1 MYSELKKLFI
11 KSLSLFLVFNFTFV
25 SSLKAEAVFVDSF
38 DISSQ
43 DSTPTGLAF
52 NNDGTK
58 MFVAGDGD
66 NDINEYTLTTGFDV
80 STSSFVDSFDV
91 SGQER
96 SPTDITFNNDG
107 TKMFVSGQNG
117 SDINEYTLSTGFDV
131 STASPVDSFATS
143 GGTTEHYPHDLAFNA
158 DGTKMFVTGT
168 FSDHVIEYTLTTGF
182 DVSTASFVDSFSVS
196 SQETEPTGL
205 AFNADGTKMF
215 VSGCVSDNV
224 NEYTLSTGFDV
235 STSSFVDSFDI
246 SGQENCPQG
255 LAFNADGTKMFV
267 IGFSGDDVNEYTLSC
282 GFQVTASSTC
292 GASSS
297 SSSDPTTDKDVIGSI
312 DAQVQGSKR
321 LAEQTT
327 NSILDRITHVRSQD
341 TIDQASQ
348 DVNIS
353 FSNPDLTLVTSLISM
368 PKISNLNP
376 FQGLQTNEWS
386 TWTKADVTIGRIGDT
401 SLSSV
406 QDISIQGV
414 SLGADRKIDH
424 NKMYGVS
431 LRFANDDTDIGNAG
445 TNISTQSIN
454 LSVYG
459 SRYLDNNTFMDGVVG
474 AGYMQSDL
482 VRKSGSNTLNGDRE
496 GNQIYGSIKFGKQIK
511 QSQFNIAPYGKIHS
525 SYTQLDGYSE
535 TGTDALKFDALEIGA
550 TSGSVGLEID
560 QLIQYQESSV
570 KPRFKLEYAK
580 EMGSESTQN
589 MYFVS
594 DTTTKYSYTSD
605 KKERGVITAGIGF
618 DFIHDNGV
626 TLSTD
631 FERKQNDE
639 NDAYGPFDSVFI
651 TANFLSRKESEYSLS
666 FQGSEGEL
674 VSQLTAS
681 KTLGLINFDAQ
692 LENDFNTSANNQL
705 SLSATYNF

>member
-1 MYSELKKLFI
+1 MFEELKKLLI
-11 KSLSLFLVFNFTFV
+11 KSLSIFLVFNFTFV

-38 DISSQ
+38 DISGQ

-66 NDINEYTLTTGFDV
+66 NDINEYTLSTGFDV

-96 SPTDITFNNDG
+96 GPTDITFNNDG
-107 TKMFVSGQNG
+107 TKMFVSGQVG

-205 AFNADGTKMF
+205 AFNDDGTKMF
-215 VSGCVSDNV
+215 VLGCVSDNV

-282 GFQVTASSTC
+282 GFQVTTSSSC
-292 GASSS
+292 GSSS

-312 DAQVQGSKR
+312 VAQVHGSKR

-327 NSILDRITHVRSQD
+327 NSILDRIKHVRSQD

-353 FSNPDLTLVTSLISM
+353 FSNSDLTLASSLVTM
-368 PKISNLNP
+368 PKMPNLNP
-376 FQGLQTNEWS
+376 FQGLQTDEWS
-386 TWTKADVTIGRIGDT
+386 SWLKADVTIGRIGDT

-414 SLGADRKIDH
+414 SLGADKKID
-424 NKMYGVS
+424 NDKMYGVS
-431 LRFANDDTDIGNAG
+431 LRFANDDTDIGNVG
-445 TNISTQSIN
+445 TKISTQSVN

-459 SRYLDNNTFMDGVVG
+459 SRYLDNDTFMDGVVG

-496 GNQIYGSIKFGKQIK
+496 GNQIFGSLKFGKQIK

-525 SYTQLDGYSE
+525 SYTQLEGYSE

-560 QLIQYQESSV
+560 QLIKYQESSV
-570 KPRFKLEYAK
+570 KPRFKLEYGK
-580 EMGSESTQN
+580 EIGTDSTQD
-589 MYFVS
+589 MYYVS
-594 DTTTKYSYTSD
+594 DTSTKYSHISD
-605 KKERGVITAGIGF
+605 QKDRDVMTAGIGF
-618 DFIHDNGV
+618 DFVHDNGL

-631 FERKQNDE
+631 YERKQNDD
-639 NDAYGPFDSVFI
+639 NDYFDSVFI
-651 TANFLSRKESEYSLS
+651 TANFLSRKESQYSLS
-666 FQGSEGEL
+666 FQGSDGDL
-674 VSQLTAS
+674 VSQLLSS
-681 KTLGLINFDAQ
+681 KRLGLFDIKAQ
-692 LENDFNTSANNQL
+692 LENNFNTSANNQL
-705 SLSATYNF
+705 SLSASYNF

>member
-1 MYSELKKLFI
+1 MFEELKKLLI

-38 DISSQ
+38 DISGQ

-96 SPTDITFNNDG
+96 GPTDITFNNDG
-107 TKMFVSGQNG
+107 TKMFVSGQVG

-205 AFNADGTKMF
+205 AFNDDGTKMF
-215 VSGCVSDNV
+215 VLGCVSDNV

-282 GFQVTASSTC
+282 GFQVTTSSSC
-292 GASSS
+292 GSSS

-312 DAQVQGSKR
+312 DAQVHGSKR

-327 NSILDRITHVRSQD
+327 NSILDRIKHVRSQD
-341 TIDQASQ
+341 KIDQTSQ
-348 DVNIS
+348 QDINLS
-353 FSNPDLTLVTSLISM
+353 FTNPDLTLASSLVTL
-368 PKISNLNP
+368 PKIPNLNP

-386 TWTKADVTIGRIGDT
+386 TWTNADVTIGRIGDT

-414 SLGADRKIDH
+414 SLGADRKIDDD
-424 NKMYGVS
+424 KIYGLS
-431 LRFANDDTDIGNAG
+431 IRFVNDDTDIGNAG
-445 TNISTQSIN
+445 TNISTQSVN

-459 SRYLDNNTFMDGVVG
+459 SRYLDNDTFMDGVVG

-496 GNQIYGSIKFGKQIK
+496 GNQIFGSLKFGKQIK
-511 QSQFNIAPYGKIHS
+511 QSQFNITPYGKIHS
-525 SYTQLDGYSE
+525 SYTQLEGYSE

-560 QLIQYQESSV
+560 QLIKYQESSV
-570 KPRFKLEYAK
+570 KPRFKLEYGK
-580 EMGSESTQN
+580 EIGSDSTQD
-589 MYFVS
+589 MYYVS
-594 DTTTKYSYTSD
+594 DTSTKYSHTSD
-605 KKERGVITAGIGF
+605 QKDRDVMTAGIGF
-618 DFIHDNGV
+618 DFVHDNGL

-631 FERKQNDE
+631 YERKQNDD
-639 NDAYGPFDSVFI
+639 NDYFDSVFI
-651 TANFLSRKESEYSLS
+651 TANFLSRKESQYSLS
-666 FQGSEGEL
+666 FQGSDGDL
-674 VSQLTAS
+674 VSQLVSS
-681 KTLGLINFDAQ
+681 KRLGLFDIKAQ
-692 LENDFNTSANNQL
+692 LENNFNTSANNQL
-705 SLSATYNF
+705 SLSASYNF

>member
-1 MYSELKKLFI
+1 MFEELKELLI

-38 DISSQ
+38 DISGQ

-96 SPTDITFNNDG
+96 GPTDITFNNDG
-107 TKMFVSGQNG
+107 TKMFVSGQVG

-205 AFNADGTKMF
+205 AFNDDGTKMF
-215 VSGCVSDNV
+215 VLGCVSDNV

-282 GFQVTASSTC
+282 GFQVTTSSSC
-292 GASSS
+292 GSSS

-312 DAQVQGSKR
+312 DAQVHGSKR

-327 NSILDRITHVRSQD
+327 NSILDRIKRVRPQD
-341 TIDQASQ
+341 KIDQTSQ
-348 DVNIS
+348 QDINLS
-353 FSNPDLTLVTSLISM
+353 FTNPDLTLASSLVTL
-368 PKISNLNP
+368 PKIPNLNP

-386 TWTKADVTIGRIGDT
+386 TWTNADVTIGRIGDT

-414 SLGADRKIDH
+414 SLGADRKIDDD
-424 NKMYGVS
+424 KIYGLS
-431 LRFANDDTDIGNAG
+431 IRFVNDDTDIGNAG
-445 TNISTQSIN
+445 TNISTRSVN
-454 LSVYG
+454 LFVYG
-459 SRYLDNNTFMDGVVG
+459 SRYLDNDTFMDGVVG

-496 GNQIYGSIKFGKQIK
+496 GNQIFGSLKFGKQIK

-525 SYTQLDGYSE
+525 SYTQLEGYSE

-560 QLIQYQESSV
+560 QLIKYQESSV
-570 KPRFKLEYAK
+570 KPRFKLEYGK
-580 EMGSESTQN
+580 EIGTDSTQH
-589 MYFVS
+589 MYYVS
-594 DTTTKYSYTSD
+594 DTSTKYSHTSD
-605 KKERGVITAGIGF
+605 QKDRDVMTAGIGF
-618 DFIHDNGV
+618 DFVHDNGL

-631 FERKQNDE
+631 YERKQNDD
-639 NDAYGPFDSVFI
+639 NDYFDSVFI
-651 TANFLSRKESEYSLS
+651 TANFLSHKESQYSLS
-666 FQGSEGEL
+666 FQGSDGDL
-674 VSQLTAS
+674 VSQLVSS
-681 KTLGLINFDAQ
+681 KRLGLFDIKAQ
-692 LENDFNTSANNQL
+692 LENNFNTSANNQL
-705 SLSATYNF
+705 SLSASYNF

>member
-1 MYSELKKLFI
+1 MFEELKKLLI

-38 DISSQ
+38 DISGQ

-58 MFVAGDGD
+58 MFVSGDGD

-96 SPTDITFNNDG
+96 GPTDITFNNDG
-107 TKMFVSGQNG
+107 TKMFVSGQVG
-117 SDINEYTLSTGFDV
+117 SDINEYTLTTGFDV

-158 DGTKMFVTGT
+158 DGTKMFV
-168 FSDHVIEYTLTTGF
+168 
-182 DVSTASFVDSFSVS
+182 
-196 SQETEPTGL
+196 
-205 AFNADGTKMF
+205 
-215 VSGCVSDNV
+215 
-224 NEYTLSTGFDV
+224 
-235 STSSFVDSFDI
+235 
-246 SGQENCPQG
+246 
-255 LAFNADGTKMFV
+255 

-282 GFQVTASSTC
+282 GFQVTTSSSC
-292 GASSS
+292 GSSS

-312 DAQVQGSKR
+312 DAQVHGSKR

-327 NSILDRITHVRSQD
+327 NSILDRIKHIRSQD
-341 TIDQASQ
+341 TIDQTSQ
-348 DVNIS
+348 QDINLS
-353 FSNPDLTLVTSLISM
+353 FTNPDLTLASSLVTL
-368 PKISNLNP
+368 PKIPNLNP

-386 TWTKADVTIGRIGDT
+386 TWTNADVTIGRIGDT

-414 SLGADRKIDH
+414 SLGADRKIDDD
-424 NKMYGVS
+424 KIYGLS
-431 LRFANDDTDIGNAG
+431 IRFANDDTDIGNAG
-445 TNISTQSIN
+445 TKISTQSVN

-459 SRYLDNNTFMDGVVG
+459 SRYLDNDTFMDGVVG

-496 GNQIYGSIKFGKQIK
+496 GNQIFGSLKFGKQIK

-525 SYTQLDGYSE
+525 SYTQLEGYSE

-560 QLIQYQESSV
+560 QLIKYQESSV
-570 KPRFKLEYAK
+570 KPRFKLEYGK
-580 EMGSESTQN
+580 EIGSDSTQD
-589 MYFVS
+589 MYYVS
-594 DTTTKYSYTSD
+594 DTSTKYSHTSD
-605 KKERGVITAGIGF
+605 QKDRDVMTAGIGF
-618 DFIHDNGV
+618 DFVHDNGL

-631 FERKQNDE
+631 YERKQNDD
-639 NDAYGPFDSVFI
+639 NDYFDSVFI
-651 TANFLSRKESEYSLS
+651 TANFLSRKESQYSLS
-666 FQGSEGEL
+666 FQGSDGDL
-674 VSQLTAS
+674 VSQLEAS
-681 KTLGLINFDAQ
+681 KRLGLVDIKAQ

-705 SLSATYNF
+705 SLSASYNF

>member
-1 MYSELKKLFI
+1 MFEELKKLLI

-38 DISSQ
+38 DISGQ

-96 SPTDITFNNDG
+96 GPTDITFNNDG
-107 TKMFVSGQNG
+107 TKMFVSGQVG

-205 AFNADGTKMF
+205 AFNDDGTKMF
-215 VSGCVSDNV
+215 VLGCVSDNV

-282 GFQVTASSTC
+282 GFQVTTSSSC
-292 GASSS
+292 GSSS

-312 DAQVQGSKR
+312 DAQVHGSKR

-327 NSILDRITHVRSQD
+327 NSILDRIKHVRSQD
-341 TIDQASQ
+341 TIDQTSQ
-348 DVNIS
+348 QDINLS
-353 FSNPDLTLVTSLISM
+353 FTNPDLTLASSLVTL
-368 PKISNLNP
+368 PKIPNLNP

-386 TWTKADVTIGRIGDT
+386 TWTNADVTIGRIGDT

-414 SLGADRKIDH
+414 SLGADRKIDDD
-424 NKMYGVS
+424 KIYGLS
-431 LRFANDDTDIGNAG
+431 IRFVNDDTDIGNAG
-445 TNISTQSIN
+445 TNISTQSVN

-459 SRYLDNNTFMDGVVG
+459 SRYLDNDTFMDGVVG

-496 GNQIYGSIKFGKQIK
+496 GNQIFGSLKFGKQIK
-511 QSQFNIAPYGKIHS
+511 QSQFNITPYGKIHS
-525 SYTQLDGYSE
+525 SYTQLEGYSE

-560 QLIQYQESSV
+560 QLIKYQESSV
-570 KPRFKLEYAK
+570 KPRFKLEYGK
-580 EMGSESTQN
+580 EIGSDSTQD
-589 MYFVS
+589 MYYVS
-594 DTTTKYSYTSD
+594 DTSTKYSHTSD
-605 KKERGVITAGIGF
+605 QKDRDVMTAGIGF
-618 DFIHDNGV
+618 DFVHDNGL

-631 FERKQNDE
+631 YERKQNDD
-639 NDAYGPFDSVFI
+639 NDYFDSVFI
-651 TANFLSRKESEYSLS
+651 TANFLSRKESQYSLS
-666 FQGSEGEL
+666 FQGSDGDL
-674 VSQLTAS
+674 VSQLVSS
-681 KTLGLINFDAQ
+681 KRLGLFDIKAQ
-692 LENDFNTSANNQL
+692 LENNFNTSANNQL
-705 SLSATYNF
+705 SLSASYNF

>member
-38 DISSQ
+38 SVASQ
-43 DSTPTGLAF
+43 ETVPTGLAF

-58 MFVAGDGD
+58 MFVVGVVGDD
-66 NDINEYTLTTGFDV
+66 
-80 STSSFVDSFDV
+80 
-91 SGQER
+91 
-96 SPTDITFNNDG
+96 
-107 TKMFVSGQNG
+107 
-117 SDINEYTLSTGFDV
+117 
-131 STASPVDSFATS
+131 
-143 GGTTEHYPHDLAFNA
+143 
-158 DGTKMFVTGT
+158 
-168 FSDHVIEYTLTTGF
+168 
-182 DVSTASFVDSFSVS
+182 
-196 SQETEPTGL
+196 
-205 AFNADGTKMF
+205 
-215 VSGCVSDNV
+215 V
-224 NEYTLSTGFDV
+224 NEYTLSTGFDLT
-235 STSSFVDSFDI
+235 STVTFVDNFSVA
-246 SGQENCPQG
+246 SQENDPTG
-255 LAFNADGTKMFV
+255 LAFNNDGTKMFV
-267 IGFSGDDVNEYTLSC
+267 LGYNGVDVNEYTLSTGFDLASTVTFVDSFSVAGQESFLQGLAFNTDGTKMFVTGWYSGDVNEYSISC

-292 GASSS
+292 DSSSS

-312 DAQVQGSKR
+312 NAQVQGSKR

-348 DVNIS
+348 DVSIS
-353 FSNPDLTLVTSLISM
+353 FSNPDLTLATSLISM

-414 SLGADRKIDH
+414 SLGADKKIDDD
-424 NKMYGVS
+424 KMYGVS

-445 TNISTQSIN
+445 TKISTQSIN

-474 AGYMQSDL
+474 AGYIQSDL

-570 KPRFKLEYAK
+570 KPRFKLEYGK
-580 EMGSESTQN
+580 EIGSESTQN

-594 DTTTKYSYTSD
+594 DTTTKYSYTSN

>member
-1 MYSELKKLFI
+1 MFEELKKLLI

-38 DISSQ
+38 DVSGQEGVS
-43 DSTPTGLAF
+43 TGLAF
-52 NNDGTK
+52 NADGTK
-58 MFVAGDGD
+58 MFVVGINAL
-66 NDINEYTLTTGFDV
+66 NVNEYTLSTGFDV
-80 STSSFVDSFDV
+80 TTASFVDGFDI
-91 SGQER
+91 SSQDA
-96 SPTDITFNNDG
+96 SPDDIAFNTDG
-107 TKMFVSGQNG
+107 TKMFMLGFRGDDV
-117 SDINEYTLSTGFDV
+117 NEYTLSTGFDV
-131 STASPVDSFATS
+131 STASFVDRFSIVGQERSPT
-143 GGTTEHYPHDLAFNA
+143 GIAFN
-158 DGTKMFVTGT
+158 T
-168 FSDHVIEYTLTTGF
+168 
-182 DVSTASFVDSFSVS
+182 
-196 SQETEPTGL
+196 
-205 AFNADGTKMF
+205 DGTKMF
-215 VSGCVSDNV
+215 VSGQTSDNV

-235 STSSFVDSFDI
+235 STASFVDSFDVSGQDSSPQALAFNSDGTKMFVLGKTADDVNEYTLSTGFDVTTASFVDSFDV
-246 SGQENCPQG
+246 SGQETQPTG

-267 IGFSGDDVNEYTLSC
+267 VGVVGDDVNEYSISC

-292 GASSS
+292 DSSS
-297 SSSDPTTDKDVIGSI
+297 SSSDPTTDKDVIALI

-327 NSILDRITHVRSQD
+327 NSILDRITYVRSQD

-353 FSNPDLTLVTSLISM
+353 FSNSDLTLVTSLISM

-386 TWTKADVTIGRIGDT
+386 TWTNADVTIGRTGDT

-414 SLGADRKIDH
+414 SLGADRKIDDD
-424 NKMYGVS
+424 KIYGLS
-431 LRFANDDTDIGNAG
+431 IRFANDDTDIGNVG
-445 TNISTQSIN
+445 TKISTQSVN

-459 SRYLDNNTFMDGVVG
+459 SRYLDNDTFMDGVVG

-496 GNQIYGSIKFGKQIK
+496 GNQIFGSLKFGKQIK

-525 SYTQLDGYSE
+525 SYTQLEGYSE

-560 QLIQYQESSV
+560 QLIKYQESSV
-570 KPRFKLEYAK
+570 KPRFKLEYGK
-580 EMGSESTQN
+580 EIGTDSTQD
-589 MYFVS
+589 MYYVS
-594 DTTTKYSYTSD
+594 DTSTKYSHTSD
-605 KKERGVITAGIGF
+605 QKDRDVMTAGIGF
-618 DFIHDNGV
+618 DFVHDNGL

-631 FERKQNDE
+631 YERKQNED
-639 NDAYGPFDSVFI
+639 NDYFDSVFI
-651 TANFLSRKESEYSLS
+651 TANFLSRKESQYSLS
-666 FQGSEGEL
+666 FQGSDGDL
-674 VSQLTAS
+674 VSQLEAS
-681 KTLGLINFDAQ
+681 KRLGLVDIKAQ

-705 SLSATYNF
+705 SLSASYNF

>member
-1 MYSELKKLFI
+1 ELKKLFI

-38 DISSQ
+38 SVASQ
-43 DSTPTGLAF
+43 ETVPTGLAF

-58 MFVAGDGD
+58 MFVVGVVGDD
-66 NDINEYTLTTGFDV
+66 
-80 STSSFVDSFDV
+80 
-91 SGQER
+91 
-96 SPTDITFNNDG
+96 
-107 TKMFVSGQNG
+107 
-117 SDINEYTLSTGFDV
+117 
-131 STASPVDSFATS
+131 
-143 GGTTEHYPHDLAFNA
+143 
-158 DGTKMFVTGT
+158 
-168 FSDHVIEYTLTTGF
+168 
-182 DVSTASFVDSFSVS
+182 
-196 SQETEPTGL
+196 
-205 AFNADGTKMF
+205 
-215 VSGCVSDNV
+215 V
-224 NEYTLSTGFDV
+224 NEYTLSTGFDLTSTVTFVDNFSIASQENFPQSVTFNNDGTKMYV
-235 STSSFVDSFDI
+235 SGNSNGVNEYTLSTGFDLTSTVTFVDSF
-246 SGQENCPQG
+246 SVAGQESLPQD
-255 LAFNADGTKMFV
+255 LAFNTDGTKMFV
-267 IGFSGDDVNEYTLSC
+267 TGYDGDDVNEYTLSC
-282 GFQVTASSTC
+282 GFQVTTSSSC
-292 GASSS
+292 GSSSS

-312 DAQVQGSKR
+312 DTQVQGSKR

-327 NSILDRITHVRSQD
+327 NSILDRIKHVRSQD

-353 FSNPDLTLVTSLISM
+353 FSNPDLTLASSLISM

-376 FQGLQTNEWS
+376 FQGLQTDEWS

-414 SLGADRKIDH
+414 SLGADKKIDD

-535 TGTDALKFDALEIGA
+535 TGTDALKFDAIEIGT

-631 FERKQNDE
+631 FERKQNNE